1 MKNLYI
7 VTGANGHLGNTIIR
21 ILLERG
27 ERVRGLI
34 LPSEEPDFPDR
45 AEYVK
50 GDVTEPESLR
60 ALFEGAE
67 RASVVV
73 IHTAGIISIADEVT
87 DALLKVNV
95 EGTKNLLAL
104 AFENKVSKF
113 VYVSSVHAI
122 PERPYRVLEET
133 DEFSEDTVHGA
144 YAKTKAMATR
154 AVLEYVRKGLDAV
167 IVHPSGILGPYDS
180 SGNHLVQLVSDYVAG
195 KLPAC
200 VKGGYDFVDV
210 RDVAQGTLA
219 AAAKGKSGECFI
231 LSNRH
236 YEIKEVL
243 EMVKSLSG
251 GRKLPVLP
259 VWMAK
264 LFLPFIRF
272 IAKCKKERPL
282 YTKYSLYTLSGNDKF
297 SHEKATQE
305 LGYRPRDLYETLRD
319 TILWLKRGKTVT
331 A

>member
-1 MKNLYI
+1 M
-7 VTGANGHLGNTIIR
+7 
-21 ILLERG
+21 
-27 ERVRGLI
+27 
-34 LPSEEPDFPDR
+34 
-45 AEYVK
+45 
-50 GDVTEPESLR
+50 
-60 ALFEGAE
+60 
-67 RASVVV
+67 
-73 IHTAGIISIADEVT
+73 
-87 DALLKVNV
+87 
-95 EGTKNLLAL
+95 
-104 AFENKVSKF
+104 
-113 VYVSSVHAI
+113 
-122 PERPYRVLEET
+122 
-133 DEFSEDTVHGA
+133 
-144 YAKTKAMATR
+144 
-154 AVLEYVRKGLDAV
+154 
-167 IVHPSGILGPYDS
+167 HPSGILGPYDS
-180 SGNHLVQLVSDYVAG
+180 SGNHLVQLVSDYVVG

-219 AAAKGKSGECFI
+219 AADKGKSGECFI